1 LVPFE
6 PFDTVVVV
14 VVVVVVGS
22 DFTKPA

>member
-14 VVVVVVGS
+14 VVVVVGS